1 MKKKAKNFDEDAI
14 ICDFRYIL
22 RGIFPKFNP
31 KNWRIEVCRERGP
44 TSCKY

>member
-1 MKKKAKNFDEDAI
+1 MATKIFDKDAI
-14 ICDFRYIL
+14 ICDLRYIL
-22 RGIFPKFNP
+22 REIFPKFNP